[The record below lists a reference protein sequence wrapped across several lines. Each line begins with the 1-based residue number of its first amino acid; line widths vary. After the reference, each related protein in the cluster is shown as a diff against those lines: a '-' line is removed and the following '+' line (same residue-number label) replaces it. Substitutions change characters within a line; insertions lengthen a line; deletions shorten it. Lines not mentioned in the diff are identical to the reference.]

1 VVHVEGKR
9 RDGNVPAV
17 ARDVQIRIR

>member
-17 ARDVQIRIR
+17 ARDVQIRVR